1 MNQLPEM
8 HIMLDLETCALE
20 ENSAILSIC
29 LMPFSLDNDST
40 VPEPFY
46 QVVDTMSCFM
56 AGMSLGSS
64 QEWWTRQDAAAKI
77 TLLKAEKVSV
87 DTAFRNVHS
96 YLSALAEN
104 HTLVIW
110 SRGLNFDLPKLEY
123 CLHRFVEKPLPYNYW
138 NVADVRTAL
147 RMADI
152 NHHDFEFVGT
162 KHNALD
168 DCRHQIK
175 LVKAAFDKV
184 KSLRSKV

>member
-20 ENSAILSIC
+20 ENAAILSIC
-29 LMPFSLDNDST
+29 LMPFSLDKDST
-40 VPEPFY
+40 VPEPFC

-77 TLLKAEKVSV
+77 ALLKAEKVSV
-87 DTAFRNVHS
+87 DTTFRNVHS

-104 HTLVIW
+104 HELVIW

-123 CLHRFVEKPLPYNYW
+123 CLHRFAEKPLPYLYW

-147 RMADI
+147 RMAGV

-162 KHNALD
+162 KHNAID

-175 LVKAAFDKV
+175 LVQAAFDEV
-184 KSLRSKV
+184 KSLRSKA